1 MEAHTDAPSPV
12 LAEAQIN
19 RQLCMDTLLRGI
31 LQGKGHPDYG
41 SDPALSKPSRPAL
54 EKLEEAPSVKRTGR
68 FRDPSGFPK
77 SRREEGGCVDEL
89 PGEQSSRG
97 QAVPLQARTSQE
109 NPWQKHS

>member
-1 MEAHTDAPSPV
+1 
-12 LAEAQIN
+12 
-19 RQLCMDTLLRGI
+19 MDTLLRGI

-54 EKLEEAPSVKRTGR
+54 EKFEEAPSVKRTGR
-68 FRDPSGFPK
+68 LQGSMSGFPK

-97 QAVPLQARTSQE
+97 QAVPLQAV
-109 NPWQKHS
+109 